1 MWKTCSIKFFI
12 NTYTSIPFRWLASL
26 KKYQFRFFDLPF
38 CVNINIVISEYR
50 LVNPIKVST
59 QIIFAIYLSIY
70 GIFIY
75 HVLMSVLRKMRLQNM
90 YKNIFKLIRFCY
102 RLCCKLQNHLMI
114 IFDCNNLINK
124 LYFFVTLKL
133 PHWIN
138 IIWHLFVLF

>member
-1 MWKTCSIKFFI
+1 MWYTCSIRFLL
-12 NTYTSIPFRWLASL
+12 NTYISIPFHWLASL
-26 KKYQFRFFDLPF
+26 RKYQFRFFDLPF
-38 CVNINIVISEYR
+38 WVNINIVISEYR

-70 GIFIY
+70 GILIY

-114 IFDCNNLINK
+114 IFDCNNLIN
-124 LYFFVTLKL
+124 
-133 PHWIN
+133 
-138 IIWHLFVLF
+138 IISCYVKATALN